1 MLLGVIHR
9 LLRMTGTE
17 QIITEYLLS
26 EKGGAC
32 LCLALPFSLSGL
44 LPASP
49 PGFPLSAEQSASSS
63 PRMLDLVLLPSPSNP
78 LLRYVL
84 RS

>member
-1 MLLGVIHR
+1 
-9 LLRMTGTE
+9 MTGTE

-26 EKGGAC
+26 EKADEC
-32 LCLALPFSLSGL
+32 SCLALPFSFSGL
-44 LPASP
+44 MPASHK
-49 PGFPLSAEQSASSS
+49 GFPLSAEQSASSS